1 MFSNT
6 PRLLVHRQCTGLTER
21 IRFLWAKLQIDLLCC
36 KKTEHDIVASLQA
49 GLTEGL
55 DAIYGDILTTISTMT
70 DELASRILVRL
81 FSWLLYARMPL
92 TRELID
98 AALALDL
105 EDDNHGKQAS
115 QPIAKGALD
124 RVHIFGIG
132 LNLILEDAQ
141 TNTIQFCHPSARD
154 YLRSHPMFTP
164 STAELYLATGCLRQC
179 IEGPSPN
186 PYSHLSSC
194 ATDLYHYAAVH
205 WAHHVRA
212 AGQPPQSMPDAL
224 TSSLA
229 NFVFTPDDD
238 GVSVAFLVWLDWI
251 RAVSD
256 VLPPYH
262 HLKGDLDTLLSPDPS
277 PLFAMAVFGL
287 PGLLDHLPPSADLEA
302 QNERGHTGLYL
313 ACLHGHLDMAKA
325 LLARGADPD
334 VQCGSHGS
342 PLGAAC
348 YRGYGSVVEMLLS
361 FDALRRSQGVFEMA
375 FEKACAGQHES
386 IATMIVQH
394 AGFPREYLEK
404 AGRQAA
410 EAGFRDLVNW
420 LYTQPQQ
427 QGTPAATTD
436 AMTKAVLASIR
447 GGRVQ
452 VLQSFLRTRPQ
463 LKDRLPADAIAI
475 AAAHGHLGMVKF
487 LHDDQGF
494 SASVES
500 RLGSPLRNASLIGHV
515 PIVRTLLEW
524 GEDIDGCGERGSAL
538 QAAASRGHEHAVRFL
553 VAEGADVNLVGQ
565 PWGTALQAAA
575 FGGHLDVVRV
585 LLKNGADVG
594 QKGKFKDAFYAA
606 VKGGHEAVAAELLE
620 RGYKFVPPDDSAEK
634 GGGMPPIARGDEAVS
649 EDEDLGFRGEDKEDA
664 RDPYADD
671 DGDEEDSEDADSF
684 ESLTR
689 RLVHRSGVGESSKM
703 RQDILRARWKLL
715 QPPIKGFPEACF
727 RFAAEE
733 GNLELLKMTMAEAAT
748 QLKDPQSSIREVA
761 AIAASARRFE
771 IVDFVLAPLGTLPH
785 KSWRNMLLVEA
796 MTGNSASI
804 ARTLHYRSKVCRK
817 GLITATEAMEKLPA
831 TSMEAANLLIEWMLC
846 AGDMAEWQEWAAQ
859 CGDHKYNLEFLIRAA
874 AASTSREIFQ
884 QLLDFVETRQL
895 FQPAQTL
902 DGLVSLATAAAAG
915 NNQANTWLLLEEA
928 RAVDIDLTQST
939 AGATNSSDPLPTS
952 TAATGDKNPSLTR
965 WANQQHWNSDHGPT
979 TICQAIFLSAAEGGA
994 VDILRQILQIEGFED
1009 SPDFALTITQGLVTA
1024 CIKGHTR
1031 AARFCLRNNADV
1043 NAVVAVRAAES
1054 EMMEDDDT
1062 DSDEPVARGGGGDGS
1077 DSPQR
1082 PSAANMSG
1090 DEKQQVMLN
1099 ALQAALLRLGSLN
1112 RTMAPASAKTKQEAL
1127 AQLILQRGGD
1137 PNDRGGRD
1145 AFPLQVV
1152 AKQRG
1157 PWRLVQAL
1165 LDAGAE
1171 PDCGD
1176 TWPTSDAPERPINL
1190 ATPQDWN
1197 IDPKNAG
1204 LTALQLIRA
1213 GAPVPLAEPGMLAG
1227 GLCLCISRWASI
1239 NIEEQER
1246 IADLARGLLDGG
1258 LRDLALAIANRAPR
1272 LKDSCL
1278 GEVLCLAAAI
1288 GDHVTVNSL
1297 TRPGRPGHL
1306 RGNINGETAVE
1317 LAAGYGQ
1324 AEVMSRLLRM
1334 GVKPPLGLEERFP
1347 RSLWINAIRGGN
1359 ARALELLK
1367 AQMPAGYFKENISWL
1382 LREAAGH
1389 GNLAALDLFLASGT
1403 DGALGK
1409 DADEAMREACDN
1421 GRQDIVSRLLDAGA
1435 LADRPTDSWEI
1446 PFIYYSY
1453 FHSPIWL
1460 ACRNGHVAIAKQLL
1474 DRGASRYVIAS
1485 GEGDWLECLLFT
1497 AARHDHADVA
1507 RLLLDAGADPN
1518 WKFDPENPSA
1528 DSRARRA
1535 AYRLL
1540 APPPPPY
1547 YEWAGPCRIRPFE
1560 RFVDDEYVPP
1570 PERRPCSV
1578 LVEACR
1584 HNSASVVRELL
1595 RQGASVLHPSS
1606 QSDLAETLCEG
1617 EATATR
1623 LEIVGLVL
1631 DEIADPTK
1639 FQCFVS
1645 QLAREAALAENAGV
1659 MRYLVDFAAGD
1670 VDMLA
1675 SACRC
1680 GSLHSVQTLLAR
1692 GRLSVHACDA
1702 QGDTLLSIA
1711 ARHMHL
1717 PVVEHLISLG
1727 ADATAQNRAG
1737 TTALDSFLA
1746 GYASLGS
1753 QPFSVAAPK
1762 LEGSADLLQLLVE
1775 GGARPTPDNL
1785 CAAAVV
1791 DSALGETLL
1800 NVMLESGT
1808 LLSELET
1815 VLFASIDVGCL
1826 SMMGL
1831 LLQRGVNP
1839 HATRFVKVEKRGG
1852 HPADDTRPLTMT
1864 TQCALQ
1870 AALGKQSRLVL
1881 HGFLKAAPDIVIIT
1895 GGVTDNDFNQAR
1907 HELELEVAK
1916 PQSAGQAYIANETNL
1931 AVRDLARLL
1940 QHEGKLFL
1948 PTRFA
1953 ADCRRN
1959 EDVWPLVLRWRLLE
1973 SVITVSKADWDQ
1985 LISGAAPKLQG
1996 LEGRR
2001 IFRAWQGRRGM
2012 SEVCL

>member
-1 MFSNT
+1 
-6 PRLLVHRQCTGLTER
+6 
-21 IRFLWAKLQIDLLCC
+21 
-36 KKTEHDIVASLQA
+36 
-49 GLTEGL
+49 
-55 DAIYGDILTTISTMT
+55 MT
-70 DELASRILVRL
+70 DGLASRILVRL

-105 EDDNHGKQAS
+105 EDDNHGKQTS
-115 QPIAKGALD
+115 QPISKGALD

-141 TNTIQFCHPSARD
+141 TNTIHFCHPSARD

-205 WAHHVRA
+205 WYHHVRA

-238 GVSVAFLVWLDWI
+238 DGGDLSVAFLVWLDWI

-256 VLPPYH
+256 GLPPYH
-262 HLKGDLDTLLSPDPS
+262 HLKGDFDTLLSPDPS
-277 PLFAMAVFGL
+277 PLFAMVVFGL

-348 YRGYGSVVEMLLS
+348 YRGHGSVVEMLLS
-361 FDALRRSQGVFEMA
+361 CDALSRSQGVFEMA

-386 IATMIVQH
+386 IATMLGQH
-394 AGFPREYLEK
+394 SGFPRETKNLEK

-515 PIVRTLLEW
+515 PIVRTLLDW

-585 LLKNGADVG
+585 LLENDADVG

-620 RGYKFVPPDDSAEK
+620 RGYKFVPPDDGAGN
-634 GGGMPPIARGDEAVS
+634 GGGMPAIARGDEAVS
-649 EDEDLGFRGEDKEDA
+649 EDEGVGFCGEDKEDA

-671 DGDEEDSEDADSF
+671 DGGEDDSEDADSF

-689 RLVHRSGVGESSKM
+689 RLVHRSGAGESSRM

-715 QPPIKGFPEACF
+715 QPPDKGFPEACIK
-727 RFAAEE
+727 FAAEE
-733 GNLELLKMTMAEAAT
+733 GNLGLLEMTLAEAAT
-748 QLKDPQSSIREVA
+748 QLKDPESSFLEGV

-771 IVDFVLAPLGTLPH
+771 VVDFLLDHLGTLPH
-785 KSWRNMLLVEA
+785 ESWRNMLLVVA
-796 MTGNSASI
+796 TTGNSASI
-804 ARTLHYRSKVCRK
+804 ARTLYYCREEICRK
-817 GLITATEAMEKLPA
+817 ELITATEAMEKLPA
-831 TSMEAANLLIEWMLC
+831 AGMEAANLLVEWMLC
-846 AGDMAEWQEWAAQ
+846 AGDIAEWQEWAAQ
-859 CGDHKYNLEFLIRAA
+859 CGDHTYDLEFLIRAA
-874 AASTSREIFQ
+874 AASTSRKIFQ
-884 QLLDFVETRQL
+884 RLLDFVETHQL
-895 FQPAQTL
+895 FQPAQTF

-928 RAVDIDLTQST
+928 RAVDIDST
-939 AGATNSSDPLPTS
+939 RSIAGATNPSDPLPTS

-965 WANQQHWNSDHGPT
+965 WANQQNWNSDHGPA

-994 VDILRQILQIEGFED
+994 VDILRQILQIDEFRD

-1043 NAVVAVRAAES
+1043 NTVVAVRAAES
-1054 EMMEDDDT
+1054 EMMDGDDT
-1062 DSDEPVARGGGGDGS
+1062 DPDEPVARDGGGGGDGT
-1077 DSPQR
+1077 DSPKP
-1082 PSAANMSG
+1082 PSAANRSG
-1090 DEKQQVMLN
+1090 DEKRQVMLN

-1112 RTMAPASAKTKQEAL
+1112 RARAPASAKTKQGAL
-1127 AQLILQRGGD
+1127 AQLILQHGGD

-1152 AKQRG
+1152 ANQRG

-1171 PDCGD
+1171 PDCGE

-1190 ATPQDWN
+1190 ATPQNWRVN
-1197 IDPKNAG
+1197 AKNAG

-1213 GAPVPLAEPGMLAG
+1213 GAPVPLAEPGKLAG
-1227 GLCLCISRWASI
+1227 GLGLCISQWARI
-1239 NIEEQER
+1239 DIEEQGR
-1246 IADLARGLLDGG
+1246 IVVLARELLDGG

-1306 RGNINGETAVE
+1306 HGDINGTTALE
-1317 LAAGYGQ
+1317 LAAEYGQ
-1324 AEVMSRLLRM
+1324 AEVMSRLLRL
-1334 GVKPPLGLEERFP
+1334 GVKPSGS
-1347 RSLWINAIRGGN
+1347 SLRKTWNLAIRGGN

-1367 AQMPAGYFKENISWL
+1367 AHTPAGYFKENISWL
-1382 LREAAGH
+1382 LRGAARH

-1403 DGALGK
+1403 DGALGE
-1409 DADEAMREACDN
+1409 DAHRAMLEACEN
-1421 GRQDIVSRLLDAGA
+1421 GRQDMVSRLLEAGA
-1435 LADRPTDSWEI
+1435 TADGPTNSWGI
-1446 PFIYYSY
+1446 SIDFD
-1453 FHSPIWL
+1453 SPI
-1460 ACRNGHVAIAKQLL
+1460 
-1474 DRGASRYVIAS
+1474 
-1485 GEGDWLECLLFT
+1485 
-1497 AARHDHADVA
+1497 
-1507 RLLLDAGADPN
+1507 
-1518 WKFDPENPSA
+1518 
-1528 DSRARRA
+1528 
-1535 AYRLL
+1535 
-1540 APPPPPY
+1540 
-1547 YEWAGPCRIRPFE
+1547 
-1560 RFVDDEYVPP
+1560 
-1570 PERRPCSV
+1570 
-1578 LVEACR
+1578 
-1584 HNSASVVRELL
+1584 
-1595 RQGASVLHPSS
+1595 
-1606 QSDLAETLCEG
+1606 
-1617 EATATR
+1617 
-1623 LEIVGLVL
+1623 
-1631 DEIADPTK
+1631 
-1639 FQCFVS
+1639 
-1645 QLAREAALAENAGV
+1645 
-1659 MRYLVDFAAGD
+1659 
-1670 VDMLA
+1670 
-1675 SACRC
+1675 
-1680 GSLHSVQTLLAR
+1680 
-1692 GRLSVHACDA
+1692 
-1702 QGDTLLSIA
+1702 
-1711 ARHMHL
+1711 
-1717 PVVEHLISLG
+1717 
-1727 ADATAQNRAG
+1727 
-1737 TTALDSFLA
+1737 
-1746 GYASLGS
+1746 
-1753 QPFSVAAPK
+1753 
-1762 LEGSADLLQLLVE
+1762 
-1775 GGARPTPDNL
+1775 
-1785 CAAAVV
+1785 
-1791 DSALGETLL
+1791 
-1800 NVMLESGT
+1800 
-1808 LLSELET
+1808 
-1815 VLFASIDVGCL
+1815 
-1826 SMMGL
+1826 
-1831 LLQRGVNP
+1831 
-1839 HATRFVKVEKRGG
+1839 
-1852 HPADDTRPLTMT
+1852 
-1864 TQCALQ
+1864 
-1870 AALGKQSRLVL
+1870 
-1881 HGFLKAAPDIVIIT
+1881 
-1895 GGVTDNDFNQAR
+1895 
-1907 HELELEVAK
+1907 
-1916 PQSAGQAYIANETNL
+1916 
-1931 AVRDLARLL
+1931 
-1940 QHEGKLFL
+1940 
-1948 PTRFA
+1948 
-1953 ADCRRN
+1953 
-1959 EDVWPLVLRWRLLE
+1959 
-1973 SVITVSKADWDQ
+1973 
-1985 LISGAAPKLQG
+1985 
-1996 LEGRR
+1996 
-2001 IFRAWQGRRGM
+2001 
-2012 SEVCL
+2012 